1 MKIVRNVVLA
11 VISVFAIFPGIAHAA
26 PPSALAGKPAPAFD
40 LEKHDGGRISL
51 ASLKGDVVILTF
63 WATWCAPCKVEMPT
77 LEEAYNKHGGK
88 GVTVVGVNFQ
98 QEKPQVKKFADANK
112 ITFPI
117 AMDADG
123 KMADA
128 YNVPGLPTTFFIGMD
143 GNLAGS
149 HEGIVKPELLEEWI
163 SKLKA
168 KK

>member
-1 MKIVRNVVLA
+1 MKIVRNAALAAVFVFVLLSSSARA
-11 VISVFAIFPGIAHAA
+11 VS
-26 PPSALAGKPAPAFD
+26 PSALVGKPAPAFD
-40 LEKHDGGRISL
+40 LERIDGGRISL
-51 ASLKGDVVILTF
+51 ASLKGGAVILTF

-77 LEEAYNKHGGK
+77 LEEAHSKHGGK

-112 ITFPI
+112 ITFPV
-117 AMDADG
+117 AMDVDG
-123 KMADA
+123 KTADA

-143 GNLAGS
+143 GNLAGY
-149 HEGIVKPELLEEWI
+149 HEGIVKPEMLEEWI